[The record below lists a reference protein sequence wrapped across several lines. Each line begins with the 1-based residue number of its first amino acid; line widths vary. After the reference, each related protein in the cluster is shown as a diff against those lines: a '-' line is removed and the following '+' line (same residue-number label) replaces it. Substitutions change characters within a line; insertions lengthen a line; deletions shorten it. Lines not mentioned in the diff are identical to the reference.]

1 MMEREESTTTSAEEP
16 VAETDER
23 RSESTAEEPVAETDE
38 QRSESTA
45 EEPVAETDERRP
57 TTADIATSRDDLGE
71 EAPPRTDDVDDDE
84 GRNPLLEEEATVE
97 VRGRWEKIQGGFVD
111 EPRRAVEEADT
122 LVAELM
128 QRLADSFAEERKGL
142 EGQWD
147 RGDEVST
154 EDLRIAL
161 QRYRSFFDRLLSV

>member
-1 MMEREESTTTSAEEP
+1 MMERDESTTIPAEEP
-16 VAETDER
+16 VSKTDE
-23 RSESTAEEPVAETDE
+23 E
-38 QRSESTA
+38 
-45 EEPVAETDERRP
+45 RP
-57 TTADIATSRDDLGE
+57 TTADIALDKDDSGE
-71 EAPPRTDDVDDDE
+71 RAPSMAEPVAGGEDE
-84 GRNPLLEEEATVE
+84 RRPLLEEKATVE
-97 VRGRWEKIQGGFVD
+97 VRSRWEEIQGGFVD

-128 QRLADSFAEERKGL
+128 QQLADSFAKEREGL

>member
-1 MMEREESTTTSAEEP
+1 MMERDERATTADEERLAAAEEDSMS
-16 VAETDER
+16 V
-23 RSESTAEEPVAETDE
+23 EED
-38 QRSESTA
+38 
-45 EEPVAETDERRP
+45 RP
-57 TTADIATSRDDLGE
+57 TTADIASRSDKDAPVEETAKDASEPTEDDHRE
-71 EAPPRTDDVDDDE
+71 
-84 GRNPLLEEEATVE
+84 PLLAEAATSD
-97 VRGRWEKIQGGFVD
+97 VRGRWERIQGSFVD

-128 QRLADSFAEERKGL
+128 QQLADSFAQERQAL

-161 QRYRSFFDRLLSV
+161 QRYRSFFDRLLSA

>member
-1 MMEREESTTTSAEEP
+1 MER
-16 VAETDER
+16 DER
-23 RSESTAEEPVAETDE
+23 ATTVDDEGVDPAKEE
-38 QRSESTA
+38 
-45 EEPVAETDERRP
+45 RP
-57 TTADIATSRDDLGE
+57 TTADIASGTEPQARGDDAGTEVDQMDAEREAVQDAGE
-71 EAPPRTDDVDDDE
+71 AQRE
-84 GRNPLLEEEATVE
+84 PLLADAATSE
-97 VRGRWEKIQGGFVD
+97 VRSRWEQIQGSFVD
-111 EPRRAVEEADT
+111 EPRRAVEEADS

-161 QRYRSFFDRLLSV
+161 QRYRSFFDRLLSA